1 MLRYSKLKASMY
13 ALSIYLGFLVI
24 GLIIELLMTA
34 VIQFIFSKNG
44 TEIITILQKFPL

>member
-1 MLRYSKLKASMY
+1 MY